1 MSTVIAAV
9 DNSAASRPVVATA
22 LAIAPVLGATVEA
35 VHVVEDGDATARAVA
50 EGAGVPLTLV
60 KGEPVEEL
68 VALSREPE
76 VAAVVVGARGRPGGR
91 RPAGHLAL
99 ELATHADAPV
109 VIVPPEASPPERLQ
123 RVLVAMEGTPAKAR
137 SLKRALEL
145 AVGAGLEM
153 VVVHVDD
160 ESTIPSFSDQI
171 QYEAEIYAKEF
182 LTRFVPNAPDA
193 RLELRIGA
201 PADEI
206 LSTMDEVEPE
216 ILAVGWPQSDDP
228 DRGVVVRQ
236 LLEHSRIPVL
246 LVPLG

>member
-1 MSTVIAAV
+1 MTTVIAAV

-35 VHVVEDGDATARAVA
+35 VHVVEEGDATARAAA
-50 EGAGVPLTLV
+50 EAGGVPLILV
-60 KGEPVEEL
+60 KGDVVEEL
-68 VALSREPE
+68 VALSREAE

-91 RPAGHLAL
+91 RPAGHVAL
-99 ELATHADAPV
+99 ELADHADAPV
-109 VIVPPEASPPERLQ
+109 VVVPPDARPPERLQ
-123 RVLVAMEGTPAKAR
+123 RVLVAMEGTPAKAK
-137 SLKRALEL
+137 SLKRAIEV
-145 AVGAGLEM
+145 AAGAGLEM

-160 ESTIPSFSDQI
+160 ETSIPSFSDQI

-206 LSTMDEVEPE
+206 LSIMDDVRPE
-216 ILAVGWPQSDDP
+216 ILAVGWPQTEEP
-228 DRGVVVRQ
+228 ARGLVVRQ
-236 LLEHSRIPVL
+236 LLEHSHVPVL